1 MEERSTRLGRDPRL
15 KHLRPAERRA
25 VARFWEELERALPG
39 RVQRLILYGS
49 KARGDAH
56 PESDVDLLVVVDSRT
71 PEVEDTIV
79 DLTTRV
85 HWEDGVYLEVLDM
98 TPADLTAQCAL
109 GTPFIR
115 NVASE
120 GIPLKGEPVM
130 VTTKGKPEE
139 VARQFLLSARSRLR
153 VARAAW
159 DIEEYGQAMSL
170 VYYAFLDAADAALA
184 ARGIRTRSHAGT
196 VSLFGLHFVRTGEVD
211 AKYER
216 WFRRALKYRLEADY
230 ERRRDF
236 TPEWVEQAIAQA
248 EEFIHVIETLL
259 AKED

>member
-1 MEERSTRLGRDPRL
+1 MKAQDPRL

-25 VARFWEELERALPG
+25 VTRFYRELERALPG

-71 PEVEDTIV
+71 QEVEETIL
-79 DLTTRV
+79 DLTARP
-85 HWEDGVYLEVLDM
+85 WEEGVYLEVLEM
-98 TPADLTAQCAL
+98 TPADLAAQCAL

-115 NVASE
+115 NVAEE

-130 VTTKGKPEE
+130 VGEGKPKE
-139 VARQFLLSARSRLR
+139 VARRLLESARENLQAACLLR
-153 VARAAW
+153 DAGFYGKAVAT
-159 DIEEYGQAMSL
+159 

-184 ARGIRTRSHAGT
+184 AREIRTKSHAGT

-211 AKYER
+211 RKYEH
-216 WFRRALKYRLEADY
+216 WFRRALKYRMEADY

-236 TPEWVEQAIAQA
+236 TPEQVEEAIAQA
-248 EEFIHVIETLL
+248 EEFIQAIETLL

>member
-130 VTTKGKPEE
+130 IEKGKPAE
-139 VARQFLLSARSRLR
+139 VTKQFMESAYEGLRLART
-153 VARAAW
+153 AAAMG
-159 DIEEYGQAMSL
+159 IYRKAMSQ

>member
-1 MEERSTRLGRDPRL
+1 MKAQDPRL

-25 VARFWEELERALPG
+25 VARFCQELERALPG

-56 PESDVDLLVVVDSRT
+56 PESDVDLLLVVDSRT
-71 PEVEDTIV
+71 QEVEETIL
-79 DLTTRV
+79 DLTARP
-85 HWEDGVYLEVLDM
+85 WEEGVYLEVLEM
-98 TPADLTAQCAL
+98 TPADLAAQCAL

-115 NVASE
+115 NVAEE
-120 GIPLKGEPVM
+120 GIPLKGEPIM
-130 VTTKGKPEE
+130 VGEGQPDK
-139 VARQFLLSARSRLR
+139 VAQQFLKSARERIQQAKLMQQSQFFS
-153 VARAAW
+153 A
-159 DIEEYGQAMSL
+159 AMSL

-196 VSLFGLHFVRTGEVD
+196 VSLFGYHFVRTGEVEK
-211 AKYER
+211 KYEH
-216 WFRRALKYRLEADY
+216 WFRRALKYRMEADY

-236 TPEWVEQAIAQA
+236 TPEQVEEAIAQA
-248 EEFIHVIETLL
+248 EEFIQVIETLL

>member
-1 MEERSTRLGRDPRL
+1 MQVRDPRL

-25 VARFWEELERALPG
+25 VARFREELERALPG

-56 PESDVDLLVVVDSRT
+56 TESDVDLLVVVDART
-71 PEVEDTIV
+71 PEVEETIL
-79 DLTTRV
+79 DLTARP
-85 HWEDGVYLEVLDM
+85 WEEGVYLEVLEM
-98 TPADLTAQCAL
+98 TPRDLAAQCAL

-115 NVASE
+115 NVAEE
-120 GIPLKGEPVM
+120 GIPLKGEPV
-130 VTTKGKPEE
+130 VVGEGKPEM
-139 VARQFLLSARSRLR
+139 VAQQFISSARSRLR
-153 VARAAW
+153 SARAVR
-159 DIEEYGQAMSL
+159 DIGEYSHAMSL

-196 VSLFGLHFVRTGEVD
+196 ASLFGQHFVRTGEVD
-211 AKYER
+211 KKYER
-216 WFRRALKYRLEADY
+216 WFQRALKYRLEADY

-236 TPEWVEQAIAQA
+236 TLEHVEEAIAQA
-248 EEFIHVIETLL
+248 EEFIGVVETLL

>member
-1 MEERSTRLGRDPRL
+1 MGERGVRLERDPRL
-15 KHLRPAERRA
+15 KHLQPAERQA
-25 VARFWEELERALPG
+25 VARFCEELERALPG

-71 PEVEDTIV
+71 REVEDTIV
-79 DLTTRV
+79 DLTARL
-85 HWEDGVYLEVLDM
+85 HREDGVYLEVLDM
-98 TPADLTAQCAL
+98 TPADLAAQCAL

-115 NVASE
+115 NVADE
-120 GIPLKGEPVM
+120 GIPLKGESVM
-130 VTTKGKPEE
+130 VGEGKPAE
-139 VARQFLLSARSRLR
+139 VARRFLESAREGLRL
-153 VARAAW
+153 ARTAA
-159 DIEEYGQAMSL
+159 DMGIYGKALSL

-211 AKYER
+211 ARYER
-216 WFRRALKYRLEADY
+216 WFRRALKYRMEADY

-236 TPEWVEQAIAQA
+236 PLEWVEQAIAQA
-248 EEFIHVIETLL
+248 EEFIQVIETLL

>member
-1 MEERSTRLGRDPRL
+1 METRDPRL

-25 VARFWEELERALPG
+25 VARFCRELERALPG

-49 KARGDAH
+49 KARGDTH

-71 PEVEDTIV
+71 PEVTDTLLE
-79 DLTTRV
+79 LTARPWREGV
-85 HWEDGVYLEVLDM
+85 HLEVLEM
-98 TPADLTAQCAL
+98 TPADLAAQCAL

-115 NVASE
+115 NVAEE
-120 GIPLKGEPVM
+120 GIPLKGEPIM
-130 VTTKGKPEE
+130 VGEGKPEQ
-139 VARQFLLSARSRLR
+139 VVQQFLQSARERIQQARLM
-153 VARAAW
+153 VQSQFWGA
-159 DIEEYGQAMSL
+159 AMSL

-184 ARGIRTRSHAGT
+184 ARGIRAKSHTGT

-211 AKYER
+211 EKYSH
-216 WFRRALKYRLEADY
+216 WFRRALKHRLEADY

-236 TPEWVEQAIAQA
+236 APEQVEEAIAQA
-248 EEFIHVIETLL
+248 EEFVQVIETLL